1 MIREKRTIS
10 RRFKNAALVVI
21 MLPFVLPLALLAI
34 TLHTLYRIV
43 LYLLV
48 WALWVPRG
56 RDILFVSS
64 DSPIWH
70 EYMATQVLPIVQD
83 RAVVLNWSARKT
95 WGKWELAVA
104 VFRHFGGGH
113 EFNPMVLLFRPLR
126 RARAFRFFPAFQDWK
141 RGYTEPVDRLRQDL
155 LSAL

>member
-1 MIREKRTIS
+1 MIRQKRTIS
-10 RRFKNAALVVI
+10 QRFRNAALVVV

-34 TLHTLYRIV
+34 TLHVLYRIV

-64 DSPIWH
+64 DSPIWQD
-70 EYMATQVLPIVQD
+70 YMATQVLPIVQD

-95 WGKWELAVA
+95 WDRWTLTVA
-104 VFRHFGGGH
+104 VFRHFGGWR
-113 EFNPMVLLFRPLR
+113 EFNPMVLLFRPLH
-126 RARAFRFFPAFQDWK
+126 RARVFRFFPAFQDWK
-141 RGYTEPVDRLRQDL
+141 RGHREPVDRLRQDL